1 MQGRRLWSK
10 VFMCF
15 QSFLGEEFSSRKW
28 KDFPIERW
36 INSWWAISLIE
47 WQLYIQPFISIE
59 DLLLFHHH
67 LKHSPRKNIY
77 LFSRWQHATASI
89 KVFLAP
95 LAAKLWDQNF
105 EFWSS
110 CVFSW
115 TIFQNIFLV
124 LAAIQYWF
132 LNVQQVRMM
141 RDVKCEPW
149 LQFTGVRTTGSLR
162 YRGQF
167 PESSERHRERCVH
180 WLTRCGL
187 VIWGNLQAS
196 LPYP

>member
-1 MQGRRLWSK
+1 MQERRLWSK

-15 QSFLGEEFSSRKW
+15 QSFLGEEFSSTV
-28 KDFPIERW
+28 ERW
-36 INSWWAISLIE
+36 INSWWTISLIE
-47 WQLYIQPFISIE
+47 WQLYIQSFISTE

-67 LKHSPRKNIY
+67 LKYAPRKSIY

-132 LNVQQVRMM
+132 LNVQQGRVM

-149 LQFTGVRTTGSLR
+149 LQFTGIRTTDSPR

-167 PESSERHRERCVH
+167 PGSSERRCERCVH
-180 WLTRCGL
+180 SLTRCGL

>member
-1 MQGRRLWSK
+1 
-10 VFMCF
+10 MCF
-15 QSFLGEEFSSRKW
+15 QSFLGEEFSSTV
-28 KDFPIERW
+28 ERW

-47 WQLYIQPFISIE
+47 WQLYIQSFISIE

-67 LKHSPRKNIY
+67 LKYAPRKNIY

-95 LAAKLWDQNF
+95 FAAKLWDQSF

-115 TIFQNIFLV
+115 TIFQDIFLV

-132 LNVQQVRMM
+132 LNVQQGRVM

-149 LQFTGVRTTGSLR
+149 LQFTGIRTTDSPR

-167 PESSERHRERCVH
+167 PGSSERRREHRVH
-180 WLTRCGL
+180 SLTRCGL

>member
-1 MQGRRLWSK
+1 MQERRLWSK

-15 QSFLGEEFSSRKW
+15 QSFLGEEFSSTV
-28 KDFPIERW
+28 ERW
-36 INSWWAISLIE
+36 INSWWTISLIE
-47 WQLYIQPFISIE
+47 WQLYIQSFISIG
-59 DLLLFHHH
+59 DLLLFHHQ
-67 LKHSPRKNIY
+67 LKYAPRKNIY

-132 LNVQQVRMM
+132 LNVLPFIVGKTDSQAAGTIQPVNN
-141 RDVKCEPW
+141 ELW
-149 LQFTGVRTTGSLR
+149 WEWSHALHGLNHSGLS
-162 YRGQF
+162 F
-167 PESSERHRERCVH
+167 PAAVGFIT
-180 WLTRCGL
+180 L
-187 VIWGNLQAS
+187 
-196 LPYP
+196 LPPLLHPQNEKSISNYG